1 MSQSNEIRQLTD
13 EALTHQLFDVER
25 QLLAARF
32 QHSMGTLENT
42 SQIGALRKQMA
53 RMKGEARS
61 REIAQGLRKGA
72 LIQSHRSSYSGTGD
86 ASPAVAGGEEG
97 GFLQGIV
104 DKLTTK
110 E

>member
-1 MSQSNEIRQLTD
+1 MSVAEEIRSMTD
-13 EALTHQLFDVER
+13 EALTHQMFDAER
-25 QLLAARF
+25 ELVQARF
-32 QHSMGTLENT
+32 HHSMGTLENT
-42 SQIGALRKQMA
+42 SQIGILRKQIA
-53 RMKGEARS
+53 RIQGEARS

-72 LIQSHRSSYSGTGD
+72 LIQSHRATYQAGTSSVSEEGSD
-86 ASPAVAGGEEG
+86 AEG

>member
-61 REIAQGLRKGA
+61 RELAQGLRKGA
-72 LIQSHRSSYSGTGD
+72 LIQGHRSSYAGD
-86 ASPAVAGGEEG
+86 GESTPVAGGEEG

>member
-13 EALTHQLFDVER
+13 EALTHQMFDVER
-25 QLLAARF
+25 QLLTARF

-61 REIAQGLRKGA
+61 RELAQGLRKGA
-72 LIQSHRSSYSGTGD
+72 LIQSHRSSYSGGGEVTA
-86 ASPAVAGGEEG
+86 ASSATEEG

>member
-1 MSQSNEIRQLTD
+1 MSVAEEIRSMTD
-13 EALTHQLFDVER
+13 EALTHQMFDAER
-25 QLLAARF
+25 ELVQVRF
-32 QHSMGTLENT
+32 QHSMGALENT
-42 SQIGALRKQMA
+42 SQIGILRKQIA
-53 RMKGEARS
+53 RIQGEARN

-72 LIQSHRSSYSGTGD
+72 LIQSHRATYKAGVQPAPEGD
-86 ASPAVAGGEEG
+86 ASTEG

>member
-1 MSQSNEIRQLTD
+1 MSQSNEIRQMTD

-42 SQIGALRKQMA
+42 SQIGSLRKQMA

-61 REIAQGLRKGA
+61 REIAQGLRKGT
-72 LIQSHRSSYSGTGD
+72 LIQSHRSSYAGGGD
-86 ASPAVAGGEEG
+86 VTPVASGGEEG

>member
-13 EALTHQLFDVER
+13 ESLTHQLFDLER
-25 QLLAARF
+25 QLVAIRF
-32 QHSMGTLENT
+32 QHSMGALENT
-42 SQIGALRKQMA
+42 SHIGVLRKQMA
-53 RMKGEARS
+53 RMRGEARS
-61 REIAQGLRKGA
+61 REISQGLNKGT
-72 LIQSHRSSYSGTGD
+72 LIQSHRGSYSAGESTI
-86 ASPAVAGGEEG
+86 AESGGEEG

>member
-1 MSQSNEIRQLTD
+1 MSVSEEIRSLTD
-13 EALTHQLFDVER
+13 ESLTHQMFAAER
-25 QLLAARF
+25 ELVQARF

-42 SQIGALRKQMA
+42 SLIGVLRRQIA
-53 RMKGEARS
+53 RIQGEARS

-72 LIQSHRSSYSGTGD
+72 LIQSYRATYKAGEQAAPEGESST
-86 ASPAVAGGEEG
+86 EG